1 MEIHWTEYIVAFLTP
16 VIAVIA
22 LFIAYMQFKLA
33 SNKLKLEL
41 YEKRYVVYKGCMN
54 IITHVMTSG
63 NTTIPQQSE
72 FLRDTSD
79 AKWLLSVDIAEYID
93 EVIWKTVVDIETLCS
108 ELVPNETAFD
118 DLAVRTI
125 KIHER
130 ADKKIFISEQRNKI
144 NELFSPFLSIRL
156 QI

>member
-1 MEIHWTEYIVAFLTP
+1 MEIHWTQYIGAFLTP
-16 VIAVIA
+16 IIAVIA

-41 YEKRYVVYKGCMN
+41 FEKRHVVYKGCMN

-79 AKWLLSVDIAEYID
+79 AKWLLSDDIAKYID
-93 EVIWKTVVDIETLCS
+93 EFIWKTVVDIETLCS
-108 ELVPNETAFD
+108 ELVPNEAALD
-118 DLAVRTI
+118 DRDVRTN
-125 KIHER
+125 KIHQR
-130 ADKKIFISEQRNKI
+130 ADKKIFIAEQRSKI
-144 NELFSPFLSIRL
+144 NELFSPFLSIRH
-156 QI
+156 QS